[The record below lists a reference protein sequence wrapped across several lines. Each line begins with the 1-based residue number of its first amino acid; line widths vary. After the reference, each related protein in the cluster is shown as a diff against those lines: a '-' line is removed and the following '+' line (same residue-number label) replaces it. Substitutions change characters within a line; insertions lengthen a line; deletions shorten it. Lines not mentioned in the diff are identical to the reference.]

1 MNRKIILAFAWT
13 SLSFLSLNAQ
23 TYQLDNG
30 WEFQRL
36 DKVQK
41 QAAIKN
47 QGSDWSS
54 QFNIQHVKA
63 ENLLLAVHPDTLARE
78 MKQLAKG
85 EWEQV
90 SLPHTP
96 FIEPLTVLHQWQG
109 VCYYRKTITINPE
122 RDLRLHQHPDG
133 QPYSGEQDF
142 QPHTGYVRR
151 CGSRQFRRAHR
162 AEDFPC
168 RDCRG

>member
-47 QGSDWSS
+47 LNVLLFYSASS
-54 QFNIQHVKA
+54 HATSVIAATYDPVSS
-63 ENLLLAVHPDTLARE
+63 VISVPTLS
-78 MKQLAKG
+78 
-85 EWEQV
+85 V
-90 SLPHTP
+90 S
-96 FIEPLTVLHQWQG
+96 
-109 VCYYRKTITINPE
+109 
-122 RDLRLHQHPDG
+122 G
-133 QPYSGEQDF
+133 Q
-142 QPHTGYVRR
+142 
-151 CGSRQFRRAHR
+151 
-162 AEDFPC
+162 
-168 RDCRG
+168 

>member
-63 ENLLLAVHPDTLARE
+63 ENLLLAIHPDTLARE

-122 RDLRLHQHPDG
+122 DEHKQLWLEFEGAMHLADL
-133 QPYSGEQDF
+133 
-142 QPHTGYVRR
+142 
-151 CGSRQFRRAHR
+151 
-162 AEDFPC
+162 
-168 RDCRG
+168 

>member
-47 QGSDWSS
+47 QGSDWS
-54 QFNIQHVKA
+54 
-63 ENLLLAVHPDTLARE
+63 
-78 MKQLAKG
+78 
-85 EWEQV
+85 
-90 SLPHTP
+90 
-96 FIEPLTVLHQWQG
+96 
-109 VCYYRKTITINPE
+109 
-122 RDLRLHQHPDG
+122 
-133 QPYSGEQDF
+133 
-142 QPHTGYVRR
+142 
-151 CGSRQFRRAHR
+151 
-162 AEDFPC
+162 
-168 RDCRG
+168 

>member
-13 SLSFLSLNAQ
+13 SLPFLSLNAQ

-47 QGSDWSS
+47 QGSEWSS

-90 SLPHTP
+90 SLPRRTDSRRRNLCHLSGSFPQT
-96 FIEPLTVLHQWQG
+96 G
-109 VCYYRKTITINPE
+109 CCKY
-122 RDLRLHQHPDG
+122 PDSGG
-133 QPYSGEQDF
+133 QRF
-142 QPHTGYVRR
+142 
-151 CGSRQFRRAHR
+151 CFR
-162 AEDFPC
+162 
-168 RDCRG
+168 